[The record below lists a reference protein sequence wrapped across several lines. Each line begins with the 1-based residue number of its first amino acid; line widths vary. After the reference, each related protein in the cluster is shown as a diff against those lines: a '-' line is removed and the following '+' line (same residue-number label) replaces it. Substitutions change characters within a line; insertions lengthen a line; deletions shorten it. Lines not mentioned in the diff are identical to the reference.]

1 MSGGTFASWE
11 AANDTKAGGHPKTF
25 QPGHV
30 TPGQQHTTAPSWLAR
45 RPGSVE
51 WMHMRRVHDA
61 CIASATADYKLL
73 CACLPA
79 SLDHNAELI
88 AGMRQTVGLPPGV
101 DKASFGAQPC
111 AGWGAAAQAAREA
124 FIDVGRMSQERC
136 PATLGSLE
144 YLQQDPFAGKQVP
157 FVPLRSSSR
166 WGLLPSAPSTPR
178 PLAFP
183 HQQPA
188 NLPAPLPLPP
198 PAGAALDHRCVLLA
212 RKFSQPA
219 AKWVERVYRS
229 CTAGL
234 GVLPCDPVLTDAD
247 NHWWA

>member
-30 TPGQQHTTAPSWLAR
+30 TP
-45 RPGSVE
+45 
-51 WMHMRRVHDA
+51 
-61 CIASATADYKLL
+61 
-73 CACLPA
+73 
-79 SLDHNAELI
+79 ELI

-144 YLQQDPFAGKQVP
+144 YLQQDPFAG
-157 FVPLRSSSR
+157 
-166 WGLLPSAPSTPR
+166 
-178 PLAFP
+178 
-183 HQQPA
+183 
-188 NLPAPLPLPP
+188 
-198 PAGAALDHRCVLLA
+198 AALDHRCVLLA